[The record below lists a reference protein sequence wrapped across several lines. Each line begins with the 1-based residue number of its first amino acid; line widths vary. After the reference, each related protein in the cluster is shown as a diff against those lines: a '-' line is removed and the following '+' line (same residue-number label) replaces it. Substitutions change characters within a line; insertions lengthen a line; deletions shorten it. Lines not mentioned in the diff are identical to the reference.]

1 MQKFLAEINQDLDA
15 DKWQV
20 TCHLFAP
27 YAPEEKTLYEKHAAN
42 YTAMITLAC
51 ILLWL

>member
-27 YAPEEKTLYEKHAAN
+27 YAQPRKSHRSGLVRTQKFTQEMLS
-42 YTAMITLAC
+42 
-51 ILLWL
+51 IL